1 MNTPSHVLINLALK
15 SAGKKRTENI
25 PWTAVFLGSFMPD
38 VPLGI
43 LSFATL
49 FYYREILGNQ
59 SPGLMESVL
68 HPLYFTNPFWISA
81 HHLLHAP
88 LALGLYLVL
97 LWRWRARPGKFQ
109 YWLFWFVVSSALHV
123 SVDILTHFN
132 DGPLLFWPLNW
143 GFRFHSPISYW
154 DPAHFGTQ
162 FMIFELILD
171 AGLLGYLLMPKIKH
185 YFFHSKKTKLSE

>member
-15 SAGKKRTENI
+15 SAGKKRTESI
-25 PWTAVFLGSFMPD
+25 PWLAVFLGSFMPD

-43 LSFATL
+43 LSIAAT
-49 FYYREILGNQ
+49 FYFRVILGNQ
-59 SPGLMESVL
+59 SPDLMEAVL

-88 LALGLYLVL
+88 LALGLYLVV
-97 LWRWRARPGKFQ
+97 LWRWRARPGKVQ
-109 YWLFWFVVSSALHV
+109 HWLFWFVVSCALHA

-143 GFRFHSPISYW
+143 SYRFPSPISYW
-154 DPAHFGTQ
+154 DPAHFGRQ
-162 FMIFELILD
+162 FMVFELILD
-171 AGLLGYLLMPKIKH
+171 AVLLTYLVMPNLKSFINLRLG
-185 YFFHSKKTKLSE
+185 KKK